1 MWDYEDE
8 GPFTREDL
16 DEYIAT
22 PLQETLETILDVATI
37 WVAAYFDVANYLD
50 VDITVNGT
58 TYNVKSDT
66 KVDMRRVRLAQDLEK
81 YVPSLARKFHAQYIA
96 DNEDI
101 DIEATTEICY
111 RDRDNDDRV
120 VALDVGMSP
129 EEVKE
134 MLAAHPSYYRSTM
147 TYDEARGITCATEP
161 NPEDWEFTAVPLR
174 SLKKGTWFTIKPIA
188 YPNDNQVYIKD
199 DFDRE
204 LKKFM
209 CGRCD
214 DISYSTYFKGDKL
227 VYTDFIY

>member
-1 MWDYEDE
+1 MWDYEDA
-8 GPFTREDL
+8 GAFTREEL
-16 DEYIAT
+16 DEYVAE
-22 PLQETLETILDVATI
+22 PLRDTISTILGDDSA
-37 WVAAYFDVANYLD
+37 WVAVYLDDNDNLD
-50 VDITVNGT
+50 VDITVDGA
-58 TYNVKSDT
+58 TYNIT
-66 KVDMRRVRLAQDLEK
+66 TQVDKRRARFGRDLEK
-81 YVPSLARKFHAQYIA
+81 YVPTLARKFHTQYLA
-96 DNEDI
+96 ETEND

-147 TYDEARGITCATEP
+147 EYDEARGITCATEP